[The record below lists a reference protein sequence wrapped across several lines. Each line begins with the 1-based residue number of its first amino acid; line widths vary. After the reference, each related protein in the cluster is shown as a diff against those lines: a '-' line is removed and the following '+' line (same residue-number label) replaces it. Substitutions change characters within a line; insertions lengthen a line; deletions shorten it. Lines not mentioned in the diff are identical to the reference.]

1 MSVTA
6 PRIVVGV
13 DDSPRGIAALAWA
26 VGHARATGA
35 SIEAVY
41 AFQVPLPVPYS
52 RFIRV
57 PVEAVAADARMM
69 LDHVIATQL
78 DWNPGVRVSGT
89 VRQGRPASVLIQAA
103 RDSDADLLVLGSSG
117 ATGIAGVLS
126 ATTGGA
132 VIHRAPCPIVLV
144 PHRPGTEG
152 GRP

>member
-13 DDSPRGIAALAWA
+13 DDSPQGIAALAWA
-26 VGHARATGA
+26 IGQARATGA

-52 RFIRV
+52 RVIRV
-57 PVEAVAADARMM
+57 PAEAVAAEARMT

-78 DWNPGVRVSGT
+78 DEHPSVRVSLT
-89 VRQGRPASVLIQAA
+89 VRKGRLATVLVQAA
-103 RDSDADLLVLGSSG
+103 RDADLLVLGSSA

-126 ATTGGA
+126 ASSGCA
-132 VIHRAPCPIVLV
+132 VIHRAPCPLVLV
-144 PHRPGTEG
+144 PHGPRTEG